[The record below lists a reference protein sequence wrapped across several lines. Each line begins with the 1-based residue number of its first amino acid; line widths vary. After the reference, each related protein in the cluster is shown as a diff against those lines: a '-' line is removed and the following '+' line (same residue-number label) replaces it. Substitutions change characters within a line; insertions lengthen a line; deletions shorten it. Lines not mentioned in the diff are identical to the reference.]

1 MNIEKVA
8 NYLKTISVKENY
20 DWDIPFSKGHGSE
33 IFSIEDIKKFSGKSN
48 YECNVLLKQIISDKI
63 KSAKKNNDKNQLK
76 KLFEWIVHD
85 WGGIRGGRNNIDKLF
100 VLGINAIE
108 KNNLEFDRIAS
119 TSKILSFYKPSE
131 NVIYDS
137 RVAFSL
143 NSLLLLE
150 NASDLYFPIPTGTN
164 SKMNAF
170 NIEVLIRLKH
180 KIPEYKRKK
189 DSKKKVKLISNAD
202 KKLFIPPN
210 QAYLKMRDVIKE
222 INSIVYQDD
231 KNKVD
236 YPYNTE
242 MLLFG
247 IADTIIYDRILE
259 EVMIDIK

>member
-1 MNIEKVA
+1 M
-8 NYLKTISVKENY
+8 
-20 DWDIPFSKGHGSE
+20 
-33 IFSIEDIKKFSGKSN
+33 
-48 YECNVLLKQIISDKI
+48 
-63 KSAKKNNDKNQLK
+63 
-76 KLFEWIVHD
+76 
-85 WGGIRGGRNNIDKLF
+85 F

-108 KNNLEFDRIAS
+108 KNNLDFDRIAS

-143 NSLLLLE
+143 NSLLFLE
-150 NASDLYFPIPTGTN
+150 NASDLYFPIPAGTN
-164 SKMNAF
+164 SKMNVF

-202 KKLFIPPN
+202 KKLFISPN

-247 IADTIIYDRILE
+247 VLLRI
-259 EVMIDIK
+259 